1 MWSASH
7 RDGSAETNILS
18 GRTNALRGRESDV
31 AWYRLILNAIPQ
43 AVSVHSLDGAVVYAS
58 QKASRLCGQE
68 LKGTNCKDVFHNGVY
83 PCPHETV
90 LAKKEGATTEWSTGS
105 GCILTVT
112 VEPIVDDSGVAS
124 GFVRVMRELPDR
136 PESLEESVETSRM
149 AMLGRMLSG
158 TAHDLGTPLN
168 IILGYTEYLLMR
180 TRAEAPGYRELST
193 ILEQTKRISDS
204 IRKMLD
210 LGREG
215 RTDAIGLRGFLDE
228 SIGLLA
234 REIRKADVSVRVSCN
249 ANSPLIYGDAP
260 QLRQA
265 FINLLL
271 IASQRVGPG
280 GEVEIVLDESGNDAA
295 RAVVISFIGT
305 EAGGR
310 GHDFAE
316 SFASLLH
323 PGDRAAAL
331 GSGFLLA
338 REILNSLGARL
349 DAVDV
354 GELGNSLVVY
364 LPRGSGQATPG
375 GISAL
380 R

>member
-1 MWSASH
+1 V
-7 RDGSAETNILS
+7 LS
-18 GRTNALRGRESDV
+18 TL
-31 AWYRLILNAIPQ
+31 
-43 AVSVHSLDGAVVYAS
+43 
-58 QKASRLCGQE
+58 
-68 LKGTNCKDVFHNGVY
+68 
-83 PCPHETV
+83 
-90 LAKKEGATTEWSTGS
+90 EGATAEWSTGTGCPLMVTIDPLLNAS
-105 GCILTVT
+105 GSAI
-112 VEPIVDDSGVAS
+112 
-124 GFVRVMRELPDR
+124 GFVRVMRELEGQSDA
-136 PESLEESVETSRM
+136 VEPSRL
-149 AMLGRMLSG
+149 AILGRMLSG

-180 TRAEAPGYRELST
+180 TRSDAPGYRELST

-215 RTDAIGLRGFLDE
+215 RTDAIGLKGFLDE

-234 REIRKADVSVRVSCN
+234 REIRKADVSVSVNCN
-249 ANSPLIYGDAP
+249 ANPPLIYGDAA

-271 IASQRVGPG
+271 IASQRVGAG
-280 GEVEIVLDESGNDAA
+280 GEVEIVLEESAEDSADG
-295 RAVVISFIGT
+295 VLISFVGT

-310 GHDFAE
+310 RHNFAQ

-323 PGDRAAAL
+323 PADRTVAM

-349 DAVDV
+349 DAVDA

-364 LPRGSGQATPG
+364 LPRGGSLATPG

>member
-1 MWSASH
+1 M
-7 RDGSAETNILS
+7 DGI
-18 GRTNALRGRESDV
+18 
-31 AWYRLILNAIPQ
+31 
-43 AVSVHSLDGAVVYAS
+43 VVCANKKAS
-58 QKASRLCGQE
+58 QLCGQE
-68 LKGTNCKDVFHNGVY
+68 LKGSNCRDLFHLGIS

-90 LAKKEGATTEWSTGS
+90 LSTLEGARAEWSTGS
-105 GCILTVT
+105 GDVLTVT
-112 VEPIVDDSGVAS
+112 VDPIVDASGAAT
-124 GFVRVMRELPDR
+124 GFVRVMSELP
-136 PESLEESVETSRM
+136 EKQEILEEAVDASRM

-180 TRAEAPGYRELST
+180 TRPDAAGYRELST

-210 LGREG
+210 LGRGG
-215 RTDAIGLRGFLDE
+215 RTDAIGLKGFLDE

-234 REIRKADVSVRVSCN
+234 REIRKVDVSVRVTCN
-249 ANSPLIYGDAP
+249 ANAPLIYGDAP

-271 IASQRVGPG
+271 IASQRVGRG
-280 GEVEIVLDESGNDAA
+280 GEVEIVLDESVDDSA
-295 RAVVISFIGT
+295 RGVAISFIGT

-310 GHDFAE
+310 GHNFAE
-316 SFASLLH
+316 SFANLLH
-323 PGDRAAAL
+323 PADRAVAM

-354 GELGNSLVVY
+354 GELGSSLVVY
-364 LPRGSGQATPG
+364 LPRGNGQATPG